1 MGTLGVSIYPEFTD
15 GPELERY
22 IHTAS
27 SLGFTRVFT
36 SLLLDRLHFQGSR
49 SFLAP
54 EFAAAWRMCADLGM
68 CLTADVD
75 EVVFAQLGCTPDD
88 LSPLTAL
95 GIAALRVDSGLS
107 DEELARLTRNR
118 SGVLI
123 ELNASELMVPGLECG
138 GLEQALDCIRAQGDL
153 AKTIACFNFY
163 PRSNTGLSVEDMTET
178 IALCKS
184 YGVAVSAFVASQ
196 IAPSHL
202 HTPSG
207 GICTVERHRGLPPE
221 YAMAELFAMGVDC
234 VLMGDVS
241 ASLRELN
248 AMARLSAMA
257 EQELP
262 VVYHTWVPQ
271 ELRKRL
277 ASLTLDSRRDQ
288 PEATIRATG
297 TRGIPLEPCC
307 CSVREAY
314 SLTMDNRRGLQYMGE
329 VQIPLRD
336 LGADPAVSVLGYIHE
351 SARGLVRF
359 LRYGGRPFRLVD
371 YNDVWK
377 EVQPC

>member
-1 MGTLGVSIYPEFTD
+1 MGTMGVSIYPEFTD
-15 GPELERY
+15 CSELEQY
-22 IHTAS
+22 VHTAS

-54 EFAAAWRMCADLGM
+54 EFAAAWRMCADLGIR
-68 CLTADVD
+68 LTADVD

-107 DEELARLTRNR
+107 GEELARLTRNP
-118 SGVLI
+118 SGVLV
-123 ELNASELMVPGLECG
+123 ELNASELMVPGLNDG
-138 GLEQALDCIRAQGDL
+138 SLELALRCIRAQGDL
-153 AKTIACFNFY
+153 SKTIACFNFY
-163 PRSNTGLSVEDMTET
+163 PRRDTGLTSEDMTDT

-184 YGVAVSAFVASQ
+184 YGVEVSAFVASQ
-196 IAPSHL
+196 TAPSRL
-202 HTPSG
+202 HAPSCG
-207 GICTVERHRGLPPE
+207 VCTVERHRGLPPE
-221 YAMAELFAMGVDC
+221 YAMAELFSMGIDC
-234 VLMGDVS
+234 VLLGDVS
-241 ASLRELN
+241 ASLRELK
-248 AMARLSAMA
+248 AMARLNMA
-257 EQELP
+257 AELELP
-262 VVYHTWVPQ
+262 VVYHTWVPE

-277 ASLTLDSRRDQ
+277 AALALFSRRDQ
-288 PEATIRATG
+288 PEATVRATD

-307 CSVREAY
+307 CTARTAY

-329 VQIPLRD
+329 VQIPLKD

-371 YNDVWK
+371 YNNVCQ
-377 EVQPC
+377 EVQSC